1 MSGPIARILL
11 RVFAGMLMGYMS
23 SDVVDNLM
31 ASPDVETL
39 MVALVDASIGLAIWA
54 GTEVYY
60 GLAKRYG
67 WKT

>member
-23 SDVVDNLM
+23 SDVVDNLLS
-31 ASPDVETL
+31 SPDVETL

-54 GTEVYY
+54 ATEVYY